1 MLDYS
6 NKKITFKH
14 SGIVVKIT
22 NCLCDC
28 ENSQI
33 YLCIDL
39 NNNNKEPQKYSLK
52 IVQTNINDKQANKNV
67 CLEINI
73 LLSLKKENNIIHIKD
88 YYNVTKNE
96 ISTYFILM
104 EYGQNGTLADLI
116 IKNSN
121 KKNILSTNVIYA
133 FTYQLAKGLKA
144 IHNNNYCHRDFRPE
158 NIVLTSK
165 NNLRIIDFGSATNKT
180 YDVINHNIRANLI
193 LEISK
198 NTHQTYRAP
207 EEYLLYHGYPINE
220 KVDIY
225 ALGLILYS
233 MMFSSPFINNFDIQL
248 TFASKNF
255 IEQISNEIKNWSN
268 PYFFKLLK
276 AMLSINPSERPS
288 AQDIIKYLEN
298 HKDNILK
305 YSDNN
310 YIHEKIS
317 FANNLSKLIYQY
329 MESELS
335 NNSINIKYLISR
347 LLLNKKE
354 VYPEMKYIKMLIC
367 KTFKNNK
374 KICKFYQYV
383 AGSSPFY
390 YSLCG
395 IKAIYVIH
403 AYIFNY
409 GKFSN
414 NCESNIEIIN
424 PSLFNL
430 DELLVLLSDIYN
442 YRINNQIY
450 DKNENIKNGQII
462 KFIVSYC
469 EFLKAKVG
477 YLRKYT
483 NIIGSDNSVITTD
496 YNKLIEK
503 NFIEDTMCL
512 FIQIFQVILYIPF
525 NSNLII
531 KTLDRIACALNEEI
545 VTFFSLLYYINL
557 VLKNL
562 NNEQSKSLREFCK
575 ISLKAND
582 YIQKLKKYRNDINS
596 ELETYF
602 FGNENQLNDALSYLQ
617 SSMPSQNNNIKKL
630 FSIVNKELFGIK
642 LKMKNSFTLSDN
654 SSINSNNSIS
664 SIKFDSNNINFNQN
678 FNFQNNNNNKENLN
692 DMNMNFFDNSLNE
705 NNIKSNNNSENNE
718 SNNNNYIQYKEDIF
732 TSANSNFDKSSQNSN
747 ESFNNMMK
755 CAMGS
760 YYNNNNNTEISDSHN
775 YSNTRQTSQMNFSN
789 MNITFKN
796 QSNNNITTNNSQYN
810 NTNINYQNIF
820 VYNNNNNNNN
830 NNMNNNMNNNIN
842 NIYSNQNMINM
853 SQFYNNCHQNNN
865 NMNNKYNQNNQ
876 NKEYNLNQNQTI
888 PQSINIVNIV
898 QNYTNNN
905 SNNNNNNI
913 NNTNNINE
921 EYFSSRANTF
931 LDQQL
936 SLPNFHFIL
945 PSSSI
950 KLIRSIGFGGSSEVF
965 LGDYRG
971 TEVAV
976 KKLKIFSLKEE
987 NLKEFKREVS
997 SLSIIRH
1004 PNLVLFMGAIAE
1016 QNKICIVTEYCDGGT
1031 LFSLLHQRKEINIP
1045 WSLRIRFLL
1054 EIATGMNFLHTNI
1067 PQIIHRDLKSLNILL
1082 TNKIVNSNDLTSIKI
1097 SDFGLSK
1104 ILSRLDKK
1112 EIMTGNCGTC
1122 HWMAPEVIKNL
1133 NYSIKADVYSFGIII
1148 WECCARETPYKNL
1161 NQQQI
1166 TYYVTVKKGRPD
1178 LNLIPKD
1185 CPDGMKEL
1193 MVKCWNDDENVR
1205 PSFGIIINE
1214 LKKIKEY
1221 IDKN

>member
-6 NKKITFKH
+6 NKKITFLH

-22 NCLCDC
+22 NCLYKY
-28 ENSQI
+28 ESSQI
-33 YLCIDL
+33 YLCTDL
-39 NNNNKEPQKYSLK
+39 NNNNNEPQKYSLK
-52 IVQTNINDKQANKNV
+52 IVQTNVNDKQANKSV

-88 YYNVTKNE
+88 YYNITKNE

-104 EYGQNGTLADLI
+104 EYGPNGTLEDLI
-116 IKNSN
+116 MKNSN
-121 KKNILSTNVIYA
+121 EKNILSTNVIYA
-133 FTYQLAKGLKA
+133 FTYQLAKGLRA

-180 YDVINHNIRANLI
+180 YDVINHNIRKNMI

-198 NTHQTYRAP
+198 NTYQSYRAP

-233 MMFSSPFINNFDIQL
+233 MMFSCPLVNDFDIQL
-248 TFASKNF
+248 TFASKHVY
-255 IEQISNEIKNWSN
+255 EQILNDIKNYIN

-288 AQDIIKYLEN
+288 AQDIIKFLEN

-310 YIHEKIS
+310 YIHETSS

-329 MESELS
+329 MEIELS
-335 NNSINIKYLISR
+335 NNCINIRYLTSR
-347 LLLNKKE
+347 LLLNKKD
-354 VYPEMKYIKMLIC
+354 VYPEMKYIKMLIS

-383 AGSSPFY
+383 AGNSPFY
-390 YSLCG
+390 YSLSG
-395 IKAIYVIH
+395 IKSIYLLH

-414 NCESNIEIIN
+414 NCESNIEVIN

-430 DELLVLLSDIYN
+430 DELLVLISEIYN

-450 DKNENIKNGQII
+450 DKNETIKNGQII
-462 KFIVSYC
+462 KFILSYC

-483 NIIGSDNSVITTD
+483 NIIGNDNSVITTD
-496 YNKLIEK
+496 YDTLIEN
-503 NFIEDTMCL
+503 NFIKDTMCL
-512 FIQIFQVILYIPF
+512 FIQTFQILLYIPF

-531 KTLDRIACALNEEI
+531 KTLDIIASALNEEI

-562 NNEQSKSLREFCK
+562 NYEQSNSLREFCK

-582 YIQKLKKYRNDINS
+582 YIQKLKKYRNDISS

-617 SSMPSQNNNIKKL
+617 SCMPSQNNNIKKL

-642 LKMKNSFTLSDN
+642 LKMKNSFILNDN
-654 SSINSNNSIS
+654 MSVKSNNSIS

-678 FNFQNNNNNKENLN
+678 FNFQNKNNNEENLI
-692 DMNMNFFDNSLNE
+692 DMNLLNNS
-705 NNIKSNNNSENNE
+705 KSNNSQINDIS
-718 SNNNNYIQYKEDIF
+718 SNNYIQHKEDIF
-732 TSANSNFDKSSQNSN
+732 TSANSNFDNSSENSN
-747 ESFNNMMK
+747 GDFNNMMK

-760 YYNNNNNTEISDSHN
+760 YYNNNNTQISDSHD
-775 YSNTRQTSQMNFSN
+775 YSNTRQTSQINFSN
-789 MNITFKN
+789 INNTLKN
-796 QSNNNITTNNSQYN
+796 QSNNFSNNSLFN
-810 NTNINYQNIF
+810 NTNILNYQNNF
-820 VYNNNNNNNN
+820 VNNNNS
-830 NNMNNNMNNNIN
+830 NMN
-842 NIYSNQNMINM
+842 NIYSNQNMLNM
-853 SQFYNNCHQNNN
+853 TQFYNNCHQKNNN
-865 NMNNKYNQNNQ
+865 NMNNLNNQNNQILNNQNIFQKNFQNNQ
-876 NKEYNLNQNQTI
+876 NKIDIINQNQI
-888 PQSINIVNIV
+888 PQSINIVNII
-898 QNYTNNN
+898 QNYSNN

-913 NNTNNINE
+913 NKQNE
-921 EYFSSRANTF
+921 EYLSSRANAF

-950 KLIRSIGFGGSSEVF
+950 KIIRSIGFGGSSEVF

-971 TEVAV
+971 TQVAV
-976 KKLKIFSLKEE
+976 KKLKTFSLKEE

-1016 QNKICIVTEYCDGGT
+1016 QNNICIVTEYCDGGT
-1031 LFSLLHQRKEINIP
+1031 LFSILHQRKEINIS
-1045 WSLRIRFLL
+1045 WQLRIRILL
-1054 EIATGMNFLHTNI
+1054 EIATGMNFLHTNN

-1082 TNKIVNSNDLTSIKI
+1082 TNKIVNSNNLTSIKI

-1104 ILSRLDKK
+1104 ILSSLDKK

-1166 TYYVTVKKGRPD
+1166 TYFVTVKKGRPD

-1185 CPDGMKEL
+1185 CPIGMKEL
-1193 MVKCWNDDENVR
+1193 MIKCWNDNENDR
-1205 PSFGIIINE
+1205 PNFGNIINE

-1221 IDKN
+1221 IDK